1 MVKTKVKLKRKV
13 KRFLKTKKFLS
24 RKFLLCLFLIV
35 FLIGGFGLYNFL
47 LMPQISL
54 KGKKKVVV
62 AYQRE
67 YAEKGYNASFLG
79 NDITKDVVVKGKVN
93 TNKLGTYNIVYEV
106 HEGFM
111 KKKVVRTIV
120 VKDMEKPKMNLN
132 KDDVYICPGDE
143 IVPEKV
149 EVTDNIDKDLSEEV
163 VTTISK
169 EKDAI
174 TYKVCDHS
182 KNCSSITKKVL
193 FQDKDAPNIVLNG
206 EEYISLYTGNSYDD
220 LGVTVTDN
228 CDKEIESKV
237 VVDGNVDSNKAG
249 TYEINYSVEDKYH
262 NKASVKRTVKV
273 KEKGRGIIY
282 LTFDDG
288 PNSGTTDVILN
299 ILKEEGVSATFFV
312 TNKGPDE
319 LIKREYDE
327 GHTVALHTA
336 SHDYAILYASD
347 EAYFN
352 DLYSVQDRVKRI
364 TGYESKIIRFPGGS
378 SNTIS
383 RRYSNGIMS
392 RLTAEVQNRGF
403 RYYDWNV
410 SSGDAAGGSPTSS
423 QIYGNVVNAL
433 RYDRVNMVLMHDIKT
448 YTRDALRDIIRF
460 GKENGYTFEKITMD
474 TDMITQRVN
483 N

>member
-1 MVKTKVKLKRKV
+1 MGDKIRWKRKINRFIKK
-13 KRFLKTKKFLS
+13 KRFLSGRFLVCF
-24 RKFLLCLFLIV
+24 FLLFLV
-35 FLIGGFGLYNFL
+35 VGGFLAYQYIFL
-47 LMPQISL
+47 PQIHL
-54 KGKKKVVV
+54 VGKKSVVL
-62 AYQRE
+62 AYQKK
-67 YAEKGYNASFLG
+67 YSEKGFKASFLG
-79 NDITKDVVVKGKVN
+79 NDVTKDVVVKGKVN
-93 TNKLGTYNIVYEV
+93 SNKLGTYNIEYVV
-106 HEGFM
+106 KEGFF

-120 VKDMEKPKMNLN
+120 VKDLEKPKMNI
-132 KDDVYICPGDE
+132 DDRDIYLCPGDD

-149 EVTDNIDKDLSEEV
+149 EVSDNYDKDLSEQVENV
-163 VTTISK
+163 ISK
-169 EKDAI
+169 ERDAI
-174 TYKVCDHS
+174 TYKVCDKS
-182 KNCSSITKKVL
+182 RNCESVTKKII
-193 FQDKDAPNIVLNG
+193 FGDKEAPIITLNG
-206 EEYISLYTGNSYDD
+206 SEDVSVFVGNGYEE
-220 LGVTVTDN
+220 LGVSVSDN
-228 CDKEIESKV
+228 CDKDISSKV
-237 VVDGNVDSNKAG
+237 VIDGSVNTNQVG
-249 TYEINYSVEDKYH
+249 TYEITYSVEDNFH
-262 NKASVKRTVKV
+262 NKVSVKRNVHV
-273 KEKGRGIIY
+273 KEQGRGIIY

-299 ILKEEGVSATFFV
+299 ILKEEGVKATFFV

-336 SHDYAILYASD
+336 SHNYAILYASD

-352 DLYSVQDRVKRI
+352 DLYSVQERVKRI

-392 RLTAEVQNRGF
+392 RLTQEVQNRGF

-410 SSGDAAGGSPTSS
+410 SSGDAAGGSPAPS
-423 QIYGNVVNAL
+423 QIYNNVVNAL

>member
-1 MVKTKVKLKRKV
+1 MSAKIRWKRKMNRFIKK
-13 KRFLKTKKFLS
+13 KRFLSGRFLVCS
-24 RKFLLCLFLIV
+24 FLFLLV
-35 FLIGGFGLYNFL
+35 IGGFFVYQYVFL
-47 LMPQISL
+47 PQIHL
-54 KGKKKVVV
+54 AGKKSVVL
-62 AYQRE
+62 AYQKK
-67 YAEKGYNASFLG
+67 YSEKGYKASFLG
-79 NDITKDVVVKGKVN
+79 NDVTKDVVVKGKVN
-93 TNKLGTYNIVYEV
+93 SNKLGTYNIEYVV
-106 HEGFM
+106 KEGFF

-120 VKDMEKPKMNLN
+120 VKDLEKPKMNIN
-132 KDDVYICPGDE
+132 DDDIYLCPGDE

-149 EVTDNIDKDLSEEV
+149 EVSDNYDKDLSDYVENV
-163 VTTISK
+163 ISK
-169 EKDAI
+169 ERDSI
-174 TYKVCDHS
+174 TYKVCDKS
-182 KNCSSITKKVL
+182 RNCESITKKII
-193 FQDKDAPNIVLNG
+193 FGDREAPIITLNG
-206 EEYISLYTGNSYDD
+206 SEDVSVFVGNDYEDS
-220 LGVTVTDN
+220 GVSVSDN
-228 CDKEIESKV
+228 CDKDISSKV
-237 VVDGNVDSNKAG
+237 VIDGSVNTNKVG
-249 TYEINYSVEDKYH
+249 TYEISYMVEDNYQ
-262 NKASVKRTVKV
+262 NKASVKRRVHV

-299 ILKEEGVSATFFV
+299 ILKEEGVKATFFV
-312 TNKGPDE
+312 TNKGSDD
-319 LIKREYDE
+319 LIKREFDE

-336 SHDYAILYASD
+336 SHNYAILYASD

-352 DLYSVQDRVKRI
+352 DLYSVQERVKRI

-392 RLTAEVQNRGF
+392 RLTQEVQKRGF

-410 SSGDAAGGSPTSS
+410 SSGDAAGGNPAPS
-423 QIYGNVVNAL
+423 QIYNNVVNAL

>member
-1 MVKTKVKLKRKV
+1 MNRFIKK
-13 KRFLKTKKFLS
+13 KRFLSGRFLVCF
-24 RKFLLCLFLIV
+24 FLLFLV
-35 FLIGGFGLYNFL
+35 VGGFLAYQYIFL
-47 LMPQISL
+47 PQIHL
-54 KGKKKVVV
+54 VGKKSVVL
-62 AYQRE
+62 AYQKK
-67 YAEKGYNASFLG
+67 YSEKGFKASFLG
-79 NDITKDVVVKGKVN
+79 NDVTKDVVVKGKVN
-93 TNKLGTYNIVYEV
+93 SNKLGTYNIEYVV
-106 HEGFM
+106 KEGFF

-120 VKDMEKPKMNLN
+120 VKDLEKPKMNIDD
-132 KDDVYICPGDE
+132 KDIYLCPGDE

-149 EVTDNIDKDLSEEV
+149 EVSDNYDKDLSEHVENV
-163 VTTISK
+163 ISK
-169 EKDAI
+169 ERDAI
-174 TYKVCDHS
+174 TYKVCDKS
-182 KNCSSITKKVL
+182 RNCESVTKKII
-193 FQDKDAPNIVLNG
+193 FGDKEAPIITLNG
-206 EEYISLYTGNSYDD
+206 SEDVSVFVGNGYEE
-220 LGVTVTDN
+220 LGVSVSDN
-228 CDKEIESKV
+228 CDKDISSKV
-237 VVDGNVDSNKAG
+237 VIDGSVNTNQVG
-249 TYEINYSVEDKYH
+249 TYEITYSVEDNFH
-262 NKASVKRTVKV
+262 NKASVKRNVHV

-299 ILKEEGVSATFFV
+299 ILKEEGVKATFFV

-336 SHDYAILYASD
+336 SHNYAILYASD

-352 DLYSVQDRVKRI
+352 DLYSVQERVKRI

-392 RLTAEVQNRGF
+392 RLTQEVQNRGF

-410 SSGDAAGGSPTSS
+410 SSGDAAGGSPAPS
-423 QIYGNVVNAL
+423 QIYNNVVNSL

-483 N
+483 NGRRR